1 MTRYFITRHQGAVDW
16 ANTHGHQVDQTLPH
30 LDPNQIN
37 PGDIIYGTL
46 PINLVA
52 EINERGARYFHLSLQ
67 LTPAQRGRE
76 LSAKDLQQAGA
87 RLEEYRASRINP

>member
-16 ANTHGHQVDQTLPH
+16 ASTHGHPVDKTLSH
-30 LDPNQIN
+30 LDPERIN

-67 LTPAQRGRE
+67 LTPDQRGRE
-76 LSAKDLQQAGA
+76 LSAEDLEHACA
-87 RLEEYRASRINP
+87 RLEEYSASRVEP